1 MWPAGFMT
9 KKRKMHINRV
19 LLTGFL
25 LVLSGAVLPFLMLI
39 GVLEST
45 FLWNL
50 LAFVASVMGVF
61 LGILGSA
68 MYVGKKRRDDD
79 WR

>member
-1 MWPAGFMT
+1 
-9 KKRKMHINRV
+9 MHINRV
-19 LLTGFL
+19 LLIGFL

-45 FLWNL
+45 FLWNF

-68 MYVGKKRRDDD
+68 MYVGKKRRDDE